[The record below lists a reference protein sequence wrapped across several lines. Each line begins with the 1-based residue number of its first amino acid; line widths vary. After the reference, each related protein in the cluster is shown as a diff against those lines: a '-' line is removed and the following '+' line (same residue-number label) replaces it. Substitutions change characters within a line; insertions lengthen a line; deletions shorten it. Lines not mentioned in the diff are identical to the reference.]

1 MSLRVLVVD
10 DEPRVA
16 ETLQAYLEDEGMDVR
31 SAATAEEAIDLV
43 QAGAAF
49 DVCIMD
55 MRLPGMDGNTAIRR
69 LHRVRPGMNFIIH
82 TGTAGYAVPEDLR
95 ALGIGTGQLFTKP
108 LPNMEPLVETIR
120 SLGAAG

>member
-16 ETLQAYLEDEGMDVR
+16 GTLQAYLEDEGMEVR
-31 SAATAEEAIDLV
+31 STSSAEEALGLV
-43 QAGAAF
+43 GAGAAF

-55 MRLPGMDGNTAIRR
+55 MRLPGMDGNAAIRS
-69 LHRVRPGMNFIIH
+69 LHQVRPTMRFIIH

-95 ALGIGTGQLFTKP
+95 ALGIGNGQLFTKP
-108 LPNMEPLVETIR
+108 LPNMEPLVDTIR